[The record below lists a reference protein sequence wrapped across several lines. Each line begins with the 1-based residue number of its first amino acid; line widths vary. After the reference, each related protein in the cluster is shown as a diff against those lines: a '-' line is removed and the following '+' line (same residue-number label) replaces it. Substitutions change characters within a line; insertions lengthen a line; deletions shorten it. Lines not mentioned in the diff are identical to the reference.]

1 MYTFECMVLTTIINE
16 VDMQVRIVLLL
27 KRSDGTDDVYFL
39 IITRYDDRNCWC
51 CGSINRSIMTS
62 VLRPLLSYHQYIHKY
77 QAHHSQGKEDK
88 EKSCEEV

>member
-39 IITRYDDRNCWC
+39 VITRYDDRN
-51 CGSINRSIMTS
+51 
-62 VLRPLLSYHQYIHKY
+62 
-77 QAHHSQGKEDK
+77 
-88 EKSCEEV
+88 

>member
-39 IITRYDDRNCWC
+39 VITRYMIETV
-51 CGSINRSIMTS
+51 GAVAASIG
-62 VLRPLLSYHQYIHKY
+62 
-77 QAHHSQGKEDK
+77 A
-88 EKSCEEV
+88 